1 MNDLITVYI
10 TNYNYGNFLK
20 KSINSVINQNY
31 KNFKLIIID
40 DASTDNSVEII
51 KSFKFVKGV
60 KFIFNKKRLGHVKSS
75 NKAIKLAKGK
85 YILRLDADDY
95 LKNDALAKLVKIIRK
110 NSRVKMVFP
119 NFKWINSNGKVLTKF
134 TYKNKPKYFLND
146 QPAHGACSLIDLKFL
161 KQLGG
166 YCEKF
171 DRQDGFYIW
180 LAILLKKY
188 EINNSKENLFFYRK
202 HQKNLSKNK
211 LKILQTRLK
220 IINNFL
226 NKNRQNKEILL
237 LKKVTK
243 KKLSNLKIK

>member
-10 TNYNYGNFLK
+10 TNYNYENFLK
-20 KSINSVINQNY
+20 KSIESVINQSY
-31 KNFKLIIID
+31 KNINLIIVD
-40 DASTDNSVEII
+40 DASTDNSIEILN
-51 KSFKFVKGV
+51 KFKYFKGV
-60 KFIFNKKRLGHVKSS
+60 TLILNKKRIGHVKSS

-95 LKNDALAKLVKIIRK
+95 LKKNALYKMLKLIKK

-119 NFKWINSNGKVLTKF
+119 NFNWINSKGKVLSTF

-188 EINNSKENLFFYRK
+188 EINNLNETLFFYRK
-202 HQKNLSKNK
+202 HKKNLSKNK
-211 LKILQTRLK
+211 VKLLQAKLD
-220 IINNFL
+220 IINYFL
-226 NKNRQNKEILL
+226 NKNRLNKEILL
-237 LKKVTK
+237 LKKNAK
-243 KKLSNLKIK
+243 KKLSNLRK

>member
-1 MNDLITVYI
+1 MKDLITVYI
-10 TNYNYGNFLK
+10 TNYNYGSFLK
-20 KSINSVINQNY
+20 KSIESVFNQSY
-31 KNFKLIIID
+31 KNFNLIIID
-40 DASTDNSVEII
+40 DASTDNSIEILNKF
-51 KSFKFVKGV
+51 KSIKGV
-60 KFIFNKKRLGHVKSS
+60 TLIFNKKRIGHVKSS

-95 LKNDALAKLVKIIRK
+95 LKKNALYKMVKLIKK

-119 NFKWINSNGKVLTKF
+119 NFNWISSKGKVLSKF

-161 KQLGG
+161 KHLGG

-188 EINNSKENLFFYRK
+188 EIKNLSETLFFYRK
-202 HQKNLSKNK
+202 HKKNLSKNK
-211 LKILQTRLK
+211 VKLLRARLK
-220 IINNFL
+220 IISYFL
-226 NKNRQNKEILL
+226 NKNKLNEEILL

-243 KKLSNLKIK
+243 KKLSNLKN

>member
-10 TNYNYGNFLK
+10 TNYNYGNFLQ
-20 KSINSVINQNY
+20 KSIQSVIEQNY

-40 DASTDNSVEII
+40 DASTDNSVEIL
-51 KSFKFVKGV
+51 KKFKFNRGV
-60 KFIFNKKRLGHVKSS
+60 KLVLNKKRIGHVKSS

-95 LKNDALAKLVKIIRK
+95 LKQNALKKLVKLIRK

-119 NFKWINSNGKVLTKF
+119 NFNWVNSKGKVLSKF
-134 TYKNKPKYFLND
+134 TYKKKSKYLIND

-161 KQLGG
+161 KKIGG

-180 LAILLKKY
+180 MSILLRKF
-188 EINNSKENLFFYRK
+188 EIYNLKENLFFYRRHK
-202 HQKNLSKNK
+202 KNLSKDK

-220 IINNFL
+220 IINYFL
-226 NKNRQNKEILL
+226 NKNSLNKEILT
-237 LKKVTK
+237 LKTITK
-243 KKLSNLKIK
+243 KKLKNLKN

>member
-1 MNDLITVYI
+1 M
-10 TNYNYGNFLK
+10 
-20 KSINSVINQNY
+20 
-31 KNFKLIIID
+31 
-40 DASTDNSVEII
+40 
-51 KSFKFVKGV
+51 
-60 KFIFNKKRLGHVKSS
+60 
-75 NKAIKLAKGK
+75 AKGK

-161 KQLGG
+161 KQLVDIVK
-166 YCEKF
+166 KF
-171 DRQDGFYIW
+171 DRQDGSYIW

-220 IINNFL
+220 IINHFFKQNDT
-226 NKNRQNKEILL
+226 NKEIL

-243 KKLSNLKIK
+243 KKSNLKIK

>member
-1 MNDLITVYI
+1 MV
-10 TNYNYGNFLK
+10 
-20 KSINSVINQNY
+20 
-31 KNFKLIIID
+31 KLI
-40 DASTDNSVEII
+40 
-51 KSFKFVKGV
+51 K
-60 KFIFNKKRLGHVKSS
+60 
-75 NKAIKLAKGK
+75 
-85 YILRLDADDY
+85 
-95 LKNDALAKLVKIIRK
+95 K

-119 NFKWINSNGKVLTKF
+119 NFNWINSKGKVLSKF

-161 KQLGG
+161 KHLGG

-188 EINNSKENLFFYRK
+188 EINNLSETLFFYRK
-202 HQKNLSKNK
+202 HKKNLSKNK
-211 LKILQTRLK
+211 VKLLRARLK
-220 IINNFL
+220 IISYFL
-226 NKNRQNKEILL
+226 NKNKLNKEILL